1 MYIITSRPNNNR
13 VKFWLSLLKP
23 LCYLIYGKE
32 EWQTAYFTVIFYTLV
47 FTDKVESKYKTFK
60 WMAKM

>member
-1 MYIITSRPNNNR
+1 M
-13 VKFWLSLLKP
+13 KP